1 MGVLLPSYGR
11 QMSPQRTPKPKKRK
25 LLSFQFA
32 GRPRRALLWKKATYE
47 MWYRYAKV
55 LQTRGGKLPAE
66 FGDLREF
73 STFEEWW
80 RHPEYGFELFCEP
93 PTGPLVQLVDSQEEP
108 ATGTVVVAVTVN
120 ADRELILR
128 DFQALLKRINSSEEY
143 RSQARYQPSLPQQQ
157 LKLKKLEEALQAFL
171 VSETMLHRRA
181 IRRLYKRGAGER
193 PYYHRV
199 DETFEALG
207 PSTTSGAL
215 PTRRLVTRRRLR
227 IDPTRSE
234 RFDLWYLRKM
244 RLLSRQRKVVRD
256 VFASIEKGR
265 FP

>member
-1 MGVLLPSYGR
+1 
-11 QMSPQRTPKPKKRK
+11 
-25 LLSFQFA
+25 
-32 GRPRRALLWKKATYE
+32 

-55 LQTRGGKLPAE
+55 HQTRGGKLPAE
-66 FGDLREF
+66 FGDLRGF

-93 PTGPLVQLVDSQEEP
+93 PTGPLVELVDSHEKP
-108 ATGTVVVAVTVN
+108 ATGTVVVAVRVN

-128 DFQALLKRINSSEEY
+128 DFQVLLKRINSFEQY

-181 IRRLYKRGAGER
+181 IRRLYKRGPGER
-193 PYYHRV
+193 PFFHRV
-199 DETFEALG
+199 DEIVEVPG
-207 PSTTSGAL
+207 PSTASGAH
-215 PTRRLVTRRRLR
+215 PTSHFVTRGRLR
-227 IDPTRSE
+227 NDPTRSE